1 MGGGIIMGRMTA
13 DALTELNISL
23 QQQIEIHLRGNFYPP
38 VPLSMVQPCLDAIEA
53 YYDENSDKE
62 IAMPKGISY
71 KGSNVAPAW
80 AIIEEHR
87 LDSWLEGEEN

>member
-38 VPLSMVQPCLDAIEA
+38 IPLSMVQPCLDAIEA
-53 YYDENSDKE
+53 YYDENLDKE
-62 IAMPKGISY
+62 IAMPEGVSY
-71 KGSNVAPAW
+71 KDSNVAPAW
-80 AIIEEHR
+80 AVIEQHR
-87 LDSWLEGEEN
+87 LDSWLERKEN

>member
-23 QQQIEIHLRGNFYPP
+23 KQQIEIHLRSNFYPP

-53 YYDENSDKE
+53 YYDENLDKE
-62 IAMPKGISY
+62 IAMPEGVSY

-80 AIIEEHR
+80 AIIEQHR
-87 LDSWLEGEEN
+87 LDSWLEREEN